1 MVFWAGILVA
11 ALFARLAIKMGFYET
26 WAMLFN
32 IAVSVY
38 LGVSLRPI
46 LIELVPSAGNTP
58 YGSALTIFGIA
69 IGAFLI
75 LHGISFVFFTGQF
88 SVSLPKVLNI
98 IGAGLLG
105 FVAGFLVWGFVSFL
119 VSTTPIFESAY
130 MKQLDLGS
138 QIRQTSVPVV
148 CWWCS
153 FVNKIVSSKAN
164 GDTIKQELNGLIKNT
179 EKKKRSVITEPN
191 DTDETN
197 EPNTL
202 PEPNNEPNKVK
213 TPAPEKK
220 QRTIRR
226 NIDTDNM

>member
-38 LGVSLRPI
+38 LGISLRPL
-46 LIELVPSAGNTP
+46 LIELVPSAGDTP
-58 YGSALTIFGIA
+58 YGSTLTIFGIA
-69 IGAFLI
+69 MGAFLI

-88 SVSLPKVLNI
+88 SVSLPKILNI
-98 IGAGLLG
+98 IGAGFLG
-105 FVAGFLVWGFVSFL
+105 FIAGFLVWGFITFL
-119 VSTTPIFESAY
+119 VSTTPIFENAY
-130 MKQLDLGS
+130 IKQIDLGG

-148 CWWCS
+148 SWWCS
-153 FVNKIVSSKAN
+153 FVNKIVSSNAD
-164 GDTIKQELNGLIKNT
+164 GDTIKQELNGLIEKNT

-197 EPNTL
+197 ESDML
-202 PEPNNEPNKVK
+202 PEPNS
-213 TPAPEKK
+213 APEKK
-220 QRTIRR
+220 PRIIRR
-226 NIDTDNM
+226 NIDTDNI

>member
-38 LGVSLRPI
+38 LGVSLMPI

-130 MKQLDLGS
+130 LKQLDLGS

-197 EPNTL
+197 EPNTP
-202 PEPNNEPNKVK
+202 PEPNNEPNKVG
-213 TPAPEKK
+213 TSAPEKK
-220 QRTIRR
+220 PRTKRR
-226 NIDTDNM
+226 SIDTDNM

>member
-11 ALFARLAIKMGFYET
+11 ALFARLAIKIGFYET

-38 LGVSLRPI
+38 LGVSLMPI
-46 LIELVPSAGNTP
+46 LIEIVPSAGNTP

-202 PEPNNEPNKVK
+202 PEPNS
-213 TPAPEKK
+213 APEKK
-220 QRTIRR
+220 PRTIRR

>member
-11 ALFARLAIKMGFYET
+11 ALFAWLAIKIGFYET
-26 WAMLFN
+26 WALLFN

-38 LGVSLRPI
+38 LGISLRSI
-46 LIELVPSAGNTP
+46 LIELVPSAGDTP

-88 SVSLPKVLNI
+88 SVSLPNVLNV
-98 IGAGLLG
+98 IGAGFLG
-105 FVAGFLVWGFVSFL
+105 FIAGFLAWSFITFL
-119 VSTTPIFESAY
+119 VSTTPIFENAY
-130 MKQLDLGS
+130 IKQIGLEG
-138 QIRQTSVPVV
+138 QIKQTSVPVV

-153 FVNKIVSSKAN
+153 FVDKIVSSKAN
-164 GDTIKQELNGLIKNT
+164 GDTIKQDLNELIKST
-179 EKKKRSVITEPN
+179 EKKKHSVITEPN

-202 PEPNNEPNKVK
+202 AELNS
-213 TPAPEKK
+213 APEKK
-220 QRTIRR
+220 PRTIRH

>member
-11 ALFARLAIKMGFYET
+11 ALFARLAIKIGFYET

-38 LGVSLRPI
+38 LGISLRPI
-46 LIELVPSAGNTP
+46 LIELVPSAGDTP
-58 YGSALTIFGIA
+58 YGSTLTIFGIA

-88 SVSLPKVLNI
+88 SVSLPNVLNI
-98 IGAGLLG
+98 IGAGFLG
-105 FVAGFLVWGFVSFL
+105 FVAGFLVWGFVSFM

-153 FVNKIVSSKAN
+153 FVNKIVSS
-164 GDTIKQELNGLIKNT
+164 
-179 EKKKRSVITEPN
+179 
-191 DTDETN
+191 
-197 EPNTL
+197 
-202 PEPNNEPNKVK
+202 
-213 TPAPEKK
+213 
-220 QRTIRR
+220 
-226 NIDTDNM
+226 

>member
-26 WAMLFN
+26 WTMLFN

-38 LGVSLRPI
+38 LGVSLRPL
-46 LIELVPSAGNTP
+46 LIEFAPSAGDTP

-130 MKQLDLGS
+130 LKQLDLGS

-164 GDTIKQELNGLIKNT
+164 GDTIKQELDGLIKNT
-179 EKKKRSVITEPN
+179 EKNKRSVITEPN

-197 EPNTL
+197 EPNTP
-202 PEPNNEPNKVK
+202 PEPNNEPNKVG
-213 TPAPEKK
+213 TSAPEKK
-220 QRTIRR
+220 PRTIRR

>member
-38 LGVSLRPI
+38 LGVSLMPI
-46 LIELVPSAGNTP
+46 LVELVPSAAGNTP

-98 IGAGLLG
+98 IGAGFLG
-105 FVAGFLVWGFVSFL
+105 FVTGFLVWGFVSFL
-119 VSTTPIFESAY
+119 VSTTPIFKVSY
-130 MKQLDLGS
+130 LKQLDLGS

-153 FVNKIVSSKAN
+153 FVHKIVSSEAD
-164 GDTIKQELNGLIKNT
+164 GDTIKQELEGLIKNT
-179 EKKKRSVITEPN
+179 EKNKHGVITEPN

-197 EPNTL
+197 EQNAM
-202 PEPNNEPNKVK
+202 PEPNNEPNKVE
-213 TPAPEKK
+213 TSAPEKK
-220 QRTIRR
+220 PRTI
-226 NIDTDNM
+226 

>member
-32 IAVSVY
+32 IAMSVY
-38 LGVSLRPI
+38 LGISLMPI
-46 LIELVPSAGNTP
+46 LIELVPSAGDTP
-58 YGSALTIFGIA
+58 YGSTLTILGIA

-98 IGAGLLG
+98 IGAGFLG
-105 FVAGFLVWGFVSFL
+105 FIAGFLAWSFITFL

-130 MKQLDLGS
+130 IKQIDLGS

-153 FVNKIVSSKAN
+153 FVNKIVSSEAN
-164 GDTIKQELNGLIKNT
+164 GDTIKQELNGLIKST
-179 EKKKRSVITEPN
+179 EKKNHSVITEPN

-202 PEPNNEPNKVK
+202 PEPNNEPNKVG
-213 TPAPEKK
+213 TSAPEKK
-220 QRTIRR
+220 PRTIRR

>member
-11 ALFARLAIKMGFYET
+11 ALFARMAIKMGFYET

-38 LGVSLRPI
+38 LGVSLMPI
-46 LIELVPSAGNTP
+46 LIEIVPSAGNTP

-153 FVNKIVSSKAN
+153 FVNKIVSSEAN
-164 GDTIKQELNGLIKNT
+164 GDTIKQELNGLIKTT
-179 EKKKRSVITEPN
+179 EKNKRSVITEPN

-197 EPNTL
+197 EPDTL
-202 PEPNNEPNKVK
+202 PEPNNEPNKVE
-213 TPAPEKK
+213 TSAPEKK
-220 QRTIRR
+220 PRTI
-226 NIDTDNM
+226 

>member
-11 ALFARLAIKMGFYET
+11 ALFASLAIKMGFYET

-38 LGVSLRPI
+38 LGISLMPL
-46 LIELVPSAGNTP
+46 LIEFVPSAGDMP
-58 YGSALTIFGIA
+58 YGSALSIFGIA

-88 SVSLPKVLNI
+88 SVSLPNILNI
-98 IGAGLLG
+98 IGAGFLG
-105 FVAGFLVWGFVSFL
+105 FVAGFLVWGFISFL
-119 VSTTPIFESAY
+119 VSTTPIFESDY
-130 MKQLDLGS
+130 IKKLDIGG

-153 FVNKIVSSKAN
+153 FVNKIVSSEAN
-164 GDTIKQELNGLIKNT
+164 GDTIKQELEGLIKSA

-191 DTDETN
+191 DTVETN
-197 EPNTL
+197 EPNML
-202 PEPNNEPNKVK
+202 PEPNDEPNKVE
-213 TPAPEKK
+213 TSAPEKK

-226 NIDTDNM
+226 NIDIENM

>member
-11 ALFARLAIKMGFYET
+11 ALFARMAIKMGFYEI

-46 LIELVPSAGNTP
+46 LIELVPPAGNTP

-98 IGAGLLG
+98 IGAGFLG

-119 VSTTPIFESAY
+119 VSTTPIFKVSY
-130 MKQLDLGS
+130 LKQFDLGS

-153 FVNKIVSSKAN
+153 FVHKIVSSEAD
-164 GDTIKQELNGLIKNT
+164 GDTIKQELEGLIKNT
-179 EKKKRSVITEPN
+179 EKKKRRVITEPN

-202 PEPNNEPNKVK
+202 PEPNNEPNKVE
-213 TPAPEKK
+213 TSASEKK
-220 QRTIRR
+220 SRTIHR
-226 NIDTDNM
+226 NIDTDNV

>member
-11 ALFARLAIKMGFYET
+11 ALFARMAIKMGFYET

-38 LGVSLRPI
+38 LGVSLMPI
-46 LIELVPSAGNTP
+46 LIEIVPSAGNTP

-164 GDTIKQELNGLIKNT
+164 GDTIKQELNGLIKTT
-179 EKKKRSVITEPN
+179 EKNKRSVITEPN

-197 EPNTL
+197 EPDTL
-202 PEPNNEPNKVK
+202 PEPNNEPNKVE
-213 TPAPEKK
+213 TSAPEKK
-220 QRTIRR
+220 PRTI
-226 NIDTDNM
+226 

>member
-11 ALFARLAIKMGFYET
+11 ALFARMAIKMGFYET

-46 LIELVPSAGNTP
+46 LVELVPSAAGNTP

-98 IGAGLLG
+98 IGAGFLG
-105 FVAGFLVWGFVSFL
+105 FIAGFLAWSFVSFL

-164 GDTIKQELNGLIKNT
+164 GDTIKQELNGLIKTT
-179 EKKKRSVITEPN
+179 EKNKRSVITEPN

-202 PEPNNEPNKVK
+202 PEPNNEPNKVE
-213 TPAPEKK
+213 TSAPEKK
-220 QRTIRR
+220 PRTI
-226 NIDTDNM
+226 

>member
-11 ALFARLAIKMGFYET
+11 ALFARMAIKIGFYET

-46 LIELVPSAGNTP
+46 LVELVPSAAGNTP
-58 YGSALTIFGIA
+58 YGSALAIFGIA

-88 SVSLPKVLNI
+88 SVTLPKVLNI
-98 IGAGLLG
+98 IGAGFLG
-105 FVAGFLVWGFVSFL
+105 FVTGFLVWSFVSFL

-130 MKQLDLGS
+130 LKQHFDLGS

-153 FVNKIVSSKAN
+153 FVHKIVSSETD
-164 GDTIKQELNGLIKNT
+164 GDAIKQELDGLTKHT
-179 EKKKRSVITEPN
+179 EKNKRSVITEPN
-191 DTDETN
+191 DTGN
-197 EPNTL
+197 ESSTP
-202 PEPNNEPNKVK
+202 PEPNSTAEK
-213 TPAPEKK
+213 TPHNTP
-220 QRTIRR
+220 
-226 NIDTDNM
+226 

>member
-11 ALFARLAIKMGFYET
+11 ALFARMAIKIGFYET

-38 LGVSLRPI
+38 LGLSLRP
-46 LIELVPSAGNTP
+46 LLTEFVPSAGDTP
-58 YGSALTIFGIA
+58 YGSALTILGIA

-105 FVAGFLVWGFVSFL
+105 FVAGFLVWSFVSFL

-130 MKQLDLGS
+130 LKQHFDLGS

-153 FVNKIVSSKAN
+153 FVNKIVSSEAE
-164 GDTIKQELNGLIKNT
+164 GDIIKQELDGLIKNT
-179 EKKKRSVITEPN
+179 EKNKRSVITEPN
-191 DTDETN
+191 DTEKTN
-197 EPNTL
+197 KPNML
-202 PEPNNEPNKVK
+202 PEPNS
-213 TPAPEKK
+213 APEKK
-220 QRTIRR
+220 PHTNTR
-226 NIDTDNM
+226 NIDTDNT